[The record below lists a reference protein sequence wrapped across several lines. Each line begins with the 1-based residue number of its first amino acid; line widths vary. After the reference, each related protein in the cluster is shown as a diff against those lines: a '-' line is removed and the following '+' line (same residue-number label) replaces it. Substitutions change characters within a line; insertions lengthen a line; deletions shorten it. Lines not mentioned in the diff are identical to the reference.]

1 MWSRALRV
9 PLYING
15 ADRSWFR
22 RAGDIDADD
31 RVEFWTGTFKLLPN
45 VRLYQCGGHF
55 PGSSVLHWDRDAE
68 PDAKERPYS
77 ARGGLLLTA
86 DTIMVQADRRGFT
99 FIWSAPNWVSLGRW
113 RLTERGFW

>member
-1 MWSRALRV
+1 MWSRALKV

-15 ADRSWFR
+15 TDRSWFR

-31 RVEFWTGTFKLLPN
+31 RVEFWVGTTRVLPN

-68 PDAKERPYS
+68 PDADS
-77 ARGGLLLTA
+77 QTRGGLLLTA
-86 DTIMVQADRRGFT
+86 DTIMVQSDRRGFT
-99 FIWSAPNWVSLGRW
+99 FIWSVPNYVSL
-113 RLTERGFW
+113 RLR